1 MERRRSRLAV
11 LAVVVAGALV
21 ATPGARAQSPAP
33 YGLNDAGGFLNV
45 LPPGEAGVDN
55 ALQLAAYEAL
65 GTIPPH
71 FNDQQPLYQGLLYA
85 DPTLTDAQ
93 VPQYFKDATFGVKD
107 GDVTSTESPEPGATI
122 VRDSYDVPHIYGQ
135 TRAELMFGAGYAAA
149 EDRLF
154 LMDVLRHT
162 GRAELSSFVGGSP
175 SNRAMDEGQWAL
187 APYTE
192 QDLQSQ
198 VNAAQSEYG
207 AAGAQVVSDVQ
218 NYVAGINA
226 YIGASQL
233 DPLLLPGEYVAIG
246 KSPQPWTV
254 TDVIATASLIG
265 GIFGKG
271 GGNELRSAL
280 ALQTLE
286 RRFGHKAGR
295 RAWTDFREANDP
307 EAPTTIKGKRFP
319 YETGN
324 PFATN
329 GLALPD
335 PGSVAFTPLGTVS
348 GAAAS
353 SRGPSGRDGGP
364 FANLGAALR
373 GALQGSAYESNWE
386 LVAARHS
393 VTGHPLAVMGPQV
406 GYYVP
411 EILMEEDLHGPG
423 IDARGAAFPGVSLY
437 VELGHGRDYAWSATT
452 STSDNIDTFAE
463 VLCQDAYHYLYKGRC
478 LPMEKLVRVNSWTPN
493 LDDKTPAGSET
504 LTAYRTVHGIVY
516 ARGTVSGRPVAF
528 VHARSTY
535 FHEADSALGF
545 SELNDPNQITGPP
558 AFQHAASNIGFLFN
572 WAYVDASH
580 ISYYMSGW
588 LPQRAKG
595 TSPDFPILGTGKY
608 DWRGYNPATH
618 TAAWLPAAAHPHVTD
633 PDYLVSWNNKQAPGW
648 SAADDQWG
656 YGPVHRQQMIEDRV
670 RAGVA
675 GGRKM
680 TIAQLVQSME
690 EPATEDLRA
699 VKLLP
704 LLLKAVGTPR
714 SATLRQAL
722 SELRTWF
729 AAGAHRRDLTK
740 TGHDQYTPA
749 IELMDAWWPKLLSA
763 EFEPML
769 GTDGLGAVHTMLT
782 FGLESYG
789 GDQFGAGWWGYVSK
803 DLRRLFGS
811 GAERGRYSQ
820 AYCGDLPHHRYSI
833 RKLRSRCR
841 AALRASLAAALNVT
855 PQELYGTKCSA
866 DPEPACADKDTW
878 TYASAI
884 TLPAFPFQNRPTFQ
898 QVVTLAQ
905 HLPR

>member
-1 MERRRSRLAV
+1 MERRRV
-11 LAVVVAGALV
+11 ICTLV
-21 ATPGARAQSPAP
+21 ASLATALAATPPASAQSPAP
-33 YGLNDAGGFLNV
+33 YGLNDAGGFRNV
-45 LPPGEAGVDN
+45 LPAGEAGVDN
-55 ALQLAAYEAL
+55 ALQFGAFETL
-65 GTIPPH
+65 GAIPPH
-71 FNDQQPLYQGLLYA
+71 FDDQQGMYENLVYA
-85 DPTLTDAQ
+85 DPTLTDAEI
-93 VPQYFKDATFGVKD
+93 PQFFKDATFGVQD
-107 GDVTSTESPEPGATI
+107 SAVASTESPEAGVTI
-122 VRDSYDVPHIYGQ
+122 VRDTYDVPHIYGQ

-162 GRAELSSFVGGSP
+162 ARAELSSFVGGSP
-175 SNRAMDEGQWAL
+175 SNRAMDETQWAL

-198 VNAAQSEYG
+198 VDAAQTEYG
-207 AAGAQVVSDVQ
+207 AAGAQVVSDVN
-218 NYVAGINA
+218 NYVQGVNA
-226 YIGASQL
+226 YVSATQL
-233 DPLLLPGEYVAIG
+233 DPLLLPAEYVAIG

-271 GGNELRSAL
+271 GGNELHSAL
-280 ALQTLE
+280 ALQALE
-286 RRFGHKAGR
+286 QRFGRNGGE
-295 RAWTDFREANDP
+295 RAWSDFREANDP

-319 YETGN
+319 YETSS
-324 PFATN
+324 PFARR

-335 PGSVAFTPLGTVS
+335 PGSLTFTPVGSLS

-353 SRGPSGRDGGP
+353 SRSSAGLFSD
-364 FANLGAALR
+364 LGSELR
-373 GALQGSAYESNWE
+373 GALQGSGYESNWE
-386 LVAARHS
+386 LVSAKHS
-393 VTGHPLAVMGPQV
+393 ETGHPLAVMGPQV

-423 IDARGAAFPGVSLY
+423 IDARGAAFPGVSMY

-478 LPMEKLVRVNSWTPN
+478 LPMERLVRVNSWTPN
-493 LDDKTPAGSET
+493 LDDMTPAGSET

-516 ARGTVSGRPVAF
+516 ARGTVHGKPVAF

-535 FHEADSALGF
+535 FHEADSAVGF
-545 SELNDPNQITGPP
+545 SELNDPYDVTGP
-558 AFQHAASNIGFLFN
+558 ASFQRAASNINFLFN

-588 LPQRAKG
+588 MPQRAKG
-595 TSPDFPILGTGKY
+595 TSPDFPILGTGQY
-608 DWRGYNPATH
+608 DWKGYNPSTH
-618 TAAWLPAAAHPHVTD
+618 TAAWLPFSAHPHATD
-633 PDYLVSWNNKQAPGW
+633 QDYLVSWNNKQAPGW

-675 GGRKM
+675 HGRKM
-680 TIAQLVQSME
+680 TIAQLVQAMD

-704 LLLKAVGTPR
+704 LLLKAVGTPSNGALR
-714 SATLRQAL
+714 SAIF
-722 SELRTWF
+722 ELRGWF
-729 AAGAHRRDLTK
+729 ADGGHRRDLQK
-740 TGHDQYTPA
+740 SGHDQDTPA
-749 IELMDAWWPKLLSA
+749 IELMDAWWPRLLSS
-763 EFEPML
+763 EFQPML
-769 GTDGLGAVHTMLT
+769 GAAGFGDIHTMLT
-782 FGLESYG
+782 FGLETYG

-811 GAERGRYSQ
+811 GHERAPYSQ
-820 AYCGDLPHHRYSI
+820 AYCGNLPHHRFSI
-833 RKLRSRCR
+833 RRLRARCR
-841 AALRASLAAALNVT
+841 AALRSSLAAALTVT
-855 PQELYGTKCSA
+855 PQQLYGSVCPT
-866 DPEPACADKDTW
+866 DPEPACADRNTW

-884 TLPAFPFQNRPTFQ
+884 KLPPFPFQNRPTFQ
-898 QVVTLAQ
+898 QVVTLTQ
-905 HLPR
+905 QLPR